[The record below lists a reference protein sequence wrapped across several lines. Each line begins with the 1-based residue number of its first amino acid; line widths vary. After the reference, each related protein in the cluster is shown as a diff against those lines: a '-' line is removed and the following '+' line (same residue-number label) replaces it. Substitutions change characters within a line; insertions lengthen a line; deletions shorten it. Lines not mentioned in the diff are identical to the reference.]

1 MFHRKGLQI
10 MEPSSGNK
18 DIVDYGGMVD
28 ILYLHGLVVEIP
40 PTLTLSKNKAQI
52 KNNAIDYTRQV
63 TIPKEITPK
72 QICYLRLRS

>member
-28 ILYLHGLVVEIP
+28 ILYLHGFGCRDPANSHFIE
-40 PTLTLSKNKAQI
+40 
-52 KNNAIDYTRQV
+52 
-63 TIPKEITPK
+63 K
-72 QICYLRLRS
+72 QGTNQKQRYRLHAPSYHP